1 MMTSKKTF
9 STKWVT
15 CFLIAGLVVF
25 AGVQFT
31 AAVES
36 KPRSGGTL
44 TLCDMV
50 EEQNIGYPPKM
61 TRPPQQRQGGP
72 ALETLLRMDNTG
84 KLTPWLATTI
94 KEDPK
99 AMAVT
104 LTLRKGVKF
113 HDGTD
118 FDAEVVKWNLE
129 QSVTERAAGTEKIKS
144 VEILDSSTVRINLI
158 SWDSTFTSSLSV
170 NTGLMI
176 SPTAFKKN
184 GADWCSN
191 NPVGTGPFQ
200 VVKRQQGS
208 RTSFKK
214 FDGYWQKGKPYL
226 DGIEFTYVQ
235 DPLTREMSFNR
246 KELDLMVTTY
256 AKNLKTME
264 KEGFVV
270 RRRLQPAGARG
281 FVFDSANPQSP
292 FADVRVRQAAS
303 YAVDTNAI
311 NNTIYAGE
319 HKIVYQM
326 AASGTWPYDP
336 SIVGY
341 PYNPA
346 KSKQLLEAAGYAK
359 GFKTKISYW
368 SSPETD
374 QMLSSIQGYLKSV
387 GIDVELEPLQVG
399 RWMQLALGGKWEGML
414 MGIGSGV
421 DVLSMLNS
429 MYTGASGG
437 KLVQMLTPPDY
448 LKAIKNGIEAKDFK
462 SKQKYTQEAM
472 KLMTD
477 KYCLYLFLFIAS
489 EFSVQQP
496 YVYDHGFLGSVNT
509 GLWTPENA
517 WMNK

>member
-1 MMTSKKTF
+1 MKTSEKA
-9 STKWVT
+9 VAVRV
-15 CFLIAGLVVF
+15 LIGLLLAGFTMFVS
-25 AGVQFT
+25 VQT
-31 AAVES
+31 IIAAQP
-36 KPRSGGTL
+36 KPRYGGTL
-44 TLCDMV
+44 TLSDMV
-50 EEQNIGYPPKM
+50 EEQNIGYPPRM
-61 TRPPQQRQGGP
+61 TNPPQQRQGAP
-72 ALETLLRMDNTG
+72 ALETLFRMDNTG
-84 KLTPWLATTI
+84 KLTPWLATAI

-99 AMAVT
+99 AMTIT
-104 LTLRKGVKF
+104 LTLQKGVKF

-118 FDAEVVKWNLE
+118 FNAEAVKWNLE
-129 QSVTERAAGTEKIKS
+129 QSTTERSLGTEKIKS
-144 VEILDSSTVRINLI
+144 VEAIDSSTVRINLT

-176 SPTAFKKN
+176 SPAAFKKN

-200 VVKRQQGS
+200 IVSRQQGS

-235 DPLTREMSFNR
+235 DPLTREMSLKK
-246 KELDLMVTTY
+246 KEIDFIDTTY
-256 AKNLKTME
+256 AGNLKAME

-270 RRRLQPAGARG
+270 KRRLQPAGSRG

-292 FADVRVRQAAS
+292 FADVKVRQAVC
-303 YAVDTNAI
+303 YAIDTNAI
-311 NNTIYAGE
+311 NNTIYYGE
-319 HKIVYQM
+319 HKPAFQM
-326 AASGTWPYDP
+326 AANGTWAYNP

-346 KSKQLLEAAGYAK
+346 KAKKLLADAGYAK
-359 GFKTKISYW
+359 GFKTKFFYW

-374 QMLSSIQGYLKSV
+374 QMLASMQNYLKAV
-387 GIDVELEPLQVG
+387 GIDAELEPLNVG
-399 RWMQLALGGKWEGML
+399 RWLQLVRGGKWEGML
-414 MGIGSGV
+414 MGVGSGV
-421 DVLSMLNS
+421 DVLAMLNG
-429 MYTGASGG
+429 MYTGASSG
-437 KLVQMLTPPDY
+437 KLVQMLAPPDY
-448 LKAIKNGIEAKDFK
+448 LKAIKSGIEAKDFK

-489 EFSVQQP
+489 EFSAQQP

-517 WMNK
+517 WVDK